1 MPMRISQSVINSFRS
16 VSEKKVNAAE
26 KCNPE
31 SFDKD
36 SLTATFISTSTGA
49 VYDVS
54 LKSCT
59 CVDFSIHQVP
69 CKHMVRLAML
79 AGLPISFIHEIK
91 IPVEVLYGD
100 PVPESIDEIERVPP
114 EVRDYDVSEFFEMLD
129 SFGITHEDNRQSG
142 GCIWVENQ
150 KQYME
155 SLSKLTVEG
164 KKLRRKYY
172 GSHFSWNFDW
182 YLMTEDKRNG

>member
-26 KCNPE
+26 KCKPE

-114 EVRDYDVSEFFEMLD
+114 EARDYDVSELFKMLD
-129 SFGITHEDNRQSG
+129 SFGIAHEDNRQSG

-150 KQYME
+150 KQYMDA
-155 SLSKLTVEG
+155 LSKITVGG
-164 KKLRRKYY
+164 KKLKRKNF
-172 GSHFSWNFDW
+172 GSHFPWQFCW
-182 YLMTEDKRNG
+182 YL